1 LPLGKIIAEVD
12 RLILAV
18 DIGGTKVAAGLV
30 DDAGKF
36 LRTHR
41 VPMHARGTAAEA
53 MECVHQ
59 AIAPLLSE
67 PEGITAIGISSPG
80 PLDPEGGMVL
90 DAPNLPCWKNFPL
103 LAEVRKRYHLPSK
116 LDNDANAAG
125 LAEALWGAA
134 KGFRYVLYITIG
146 TGIGTAIV
154 LDRNIYYGRTGAAA
168 EGGHMTIDYRGEI
181 ACGCGKPGCIES
193 LAAGPALARAAQKL
207 VADDPKAGASLL
219 KLADGKVTSVTGE
232 TVIRAAQAGDPLAV
246 GLLGETVTYL
256 GVWIGNMID
265 LMEPDVIVMGGGM
278 GAALKPWL
286 GDIQTASSR
295 WTINRRASEIPLVA
309 AHYGADAGLAGSAA
323 LWLQAGATRSATK

>member
-1 LPLGKIIAEVD
+1 M
-12 RLILAV
+12 ILAV
-18 DIGGTKVAAGLV
+18 DIGGTKIAAGLV

-59 AIAPLLSE
+59 AIAPLLTESN
-67 PEGITAIGISSPG
+67 GVTAIGISSPG

-103 LAEVRKRYHLPSK
+103 LAEVRQRYQLPSK

-125 LAEALWGAA
+125 LAEALWGAG

-168 EGGHMTIDYRGEI
+168 EGGHMTIDYRGEVV
-181 ACGCGKPGCIES
+181 CGCGKAGCIES
-193 LAAGPALARAAQKL
+193 LAAGPALARRAQKM
-207 VADDPKAGASLL
+207 VAADPKAAASLL
-219 KLADGKVTSVTGE
+219 EFSDGNASAITGE
-232 TVIRAAQAGDPLAV
+232 VVIRAAQAGDPIGVRLIHD
-246 GLLGETVTYL
+246 TVMYL

-265 LMEPDVIVMGGGM
+265 LMEPDVIVVGGGM
-278 GAALKPWL
+278 GSALKPWL
-286 GDIQTASSR
+286 EEIKNASLP
-295 WTINRRASEIPLVA
+295 WTINRRAKEIPFVA

-323 LWLQAGATRSATK
+323 LWLQANSTQSATK

>member
-1 LPLGKIIAEVD
+1 
-12 RLILAV
+12 LILAV

-53 MECVHQ
+53 MECVYQ
-59 AIAPLLSE
+59 AIAPLLTE
-67 PEGITAIGISSPG
+67 ENGVTAIGISSPG

-103 LAEVRKRYHLPSK
+103 LAEVRKRYQLPSK

-125 LAEALWGAA
+125 LAEALWGAG

-168 EGGHMTIDYRGEI
+168 EGGHMTIDYRGEVM
-181 ACGCGKPGCIES
+181 CGCGKPGCIES
-193 LAAGPALARAAQKL
+193 LAAGPALARRAQKL
-207 VADDPKAGASLL
+207 VDADPKAAASLL
-219 KLADGKVTSVTGE
+219 RFADGNAAAITGE
-232 TVIRAAQAGDPLAV
+232 IVIRAAQAGDAIACRLIND
-246 GLLGETVTYL
+246 TVIYL

-265 LMEPDVIVMGGGM
+265 LMEPDVIVVGGGM
-278 GAALKPWL
+278 GSALKPWL
-286 GDIQTASSR
+286 DDIKKASLR
-295 WTINRRASEIPLVA
+295 WTINRRANEIPLLA
-309 AHYGADAGLAGSAA
+309 AQYGADAGLAGSAA
-323 LWLQAGATRSATK
+323 LWLQANSTQAATK